1 MSSAAEPLSP
11 CRPDVVLRP
20 TVLRPT
26 VLRRLRPTVLHD
38 PSGPALPWLH
48 ADEPP
53 SSPAALTS
61 TTQRGY
67 PSRQRGFFVPACAA
81 GGIGARVRA
90 AGEDAPSGASDR
102 KTTGPMSEQ
111 TEQQAQQ
118 DAGRATYDVAAA
130 QDRWRKVWEEL
141 NPFQAA
147 DDGSRERRYALT
159 MFPYPSGDL
168 HMGHAEVMALHD
180 VIARYWWQRG
190 YDVMNP
196 IGWDSFGLPAENAA
210 IKRGEHPAT
219 YTYANIET
227 QAESFR
233 RYAVSFDWSRRLH
246 TSDPEYYRWT
256 QWLFL
261 RFREQGLAYRKF
273 SPVNWCPVDQTV
285 LANEQVV
292 QGTCERCGAEV
303 TKRELSQ
310 WYFKVTDYAQ
320 RLLDDMEQLKDTW
333 PERVLAM
340 QRNWIGRSEGAH
352 VDFEIEAA
360 DGQPARSV
368 TVFTTR
374 PDTLFGATFFVVAAD
389 AKLAAEICAP
399 EHREGYEAY
408 LEEVR
413 KETEIDRLSTEREK
427 TGVFLGRHAVNPVN
441 GERVPVWAAD
451 YVLADYGTGAVM
463 AVPAHDQRDLD
474 FAKAFGLPV
483 RRVVDTGEPN
493 PEQTYVATVG
503 DGVYVNSASDGFSL
517 DGLSDKASGISRT
530 VARLEEEG
538 RGKGAVNFRLRDWLL
553 SRQRFWGCPIPIV
566 HCEACGEVPVPDEQL
581 PVELPDLRGADL
593 KPKGTSPLAAA
604 EEWVN
609 TSCPSCGGPAKRD
622 SDTMDTF
629 VDSSWY
635 FLRYC
640 SPDYTDGPFDPAAVR
655 SWMPAHQ
662 YVGGVEH
669 AILHLLYSRFFTKVL
684 HDMGMIDFVE
694 PFTALLN
701 QGQVI
706 NQGKAMSKSLGN
718 GVNLGE
724 MIDEYG
730 VDAVRLTLVFAGPP
744 EDDIDWADVSPAGS
758 LKFLQRAWRLSG
770 DVSSAPGTEFAGGDE
785 TLRKAT
791 HRTLAEVEHL
801 LDGHRFNVVVA
812 RVMELVNVTR
822 KAIDSGCG
830 LADPAVREATEA
842 VAIVL
847 SLVAPY
853 TAEEMWERLGHE
865 PTVARVGWP
874 VVEEALLVQES
885 VTAIVQVGGKL
896 RAKLEVSPDISEAD
910 LEAMAL
916 AEPVIQ
922 RSLEGRTVR
931 KVIVRAPKLVNIV
944 AS

>member
-1 MSSAAEPLSP
+1 M
-11 CRPDVVLRP
+11 
-20 TVLRPT
+20 
-26 VLRRLRPTVLHD
+26 
-38 PSGPALPWLH
+38 
-48 ADEPP
+48 
-53 SSPAALTS
+53 
-61 TTQRGY
+61 
-67 PSRQRGFFVPACAA
+67 
-81 GGIGARVRA
+81 
-90 AGEDAPSGASDR
+90 
-102 KTTGPMSEQ
+102 
-111 TEQQAQQ
+111 TEQAE
-118 DAGRATYDVAAA
+118 DRATYDVAAA
-130 QDRWRKVWEEL
+130 QDKWRKVWEDL
-141 NPFQAA
+141 NPFEAA

-210 IKRGEHPAT
+210 IKRDEHPAT

-233 RYAVSFDWSRRLH
+233 RYGISFDWSRRLH

-261 RFREQGLAYRKF
+261 RFRERGLAYRKS
-273 SPVNWCPVDQTV
+273 SPVNWCPNDQTV

-292 QGTCERCGAEV
+292 GGMCDRCGAEV
-303 TKRELSQ
+303 TKRELTQ

-320 RLLDDMEQLKDTW
+320 RLLDDMESLKDTW
-333 PERVLAM
+333 PDRVLAM

-360 DGQPARSV
+360 GDQASRSV

-374 PDTLFGATFFVVAAD
+374 PDTLYGATFFVVAAD
-389 AKLAAEICAP
+389 AKLAEEICAP
-399 EHREGYEAY
+399 EQQGAYQVY
-408 LEEVR
+408 LEQVR
-413 KETEIDRLSTEREK
+413 KETDIERLSTEREK
-427 TGVFLGRHAVNPVN
+427 TGVFLGRYAVNPVN
-441 GERVPVWAAD
+441 GERIPVWAAD

-474 FAKAFGLPV
+474 FAKTFDLPV
-483 RRVVDTGEPN
+483 RRVVDTGEEN
-493 PEQTYVATVG
+493 PEETYIATAG
-503 DGVYVNSASDGFSL
+503 DGVYVNSGDL
-517 DGLSDKASGISRT
+517 DGLSDKASGIST
-530 VARLEEEG
+530 IVSRLEAQG
-538 RGKGAVNFRLRDWLL
+538 RGTGAVNFRLRDWLL

-566 HCEACGEVPVPDEQL
+566 HCDKCGEVPVPDEQL
-581 PVELPDLRGADL
+581 PVVLPDLRGSDL

-609 TSCPSCGGPAKRD
+609 VDCPSCGGPAKRD

-640 SPDYTDGPFDPAAVR
+640 SPDYAGGPFDPEAVR
-655 SWMPAHQ
+655 RWMPAHQ

-684 HDMGMIDFVE
+684 HDMGMVDFVE
-694 PFTALLN
+694 PFQALMN

-724 MIDEYG
+724 TIDEYG

-770 DVSSAPGTEFAGGDE
+770 DVTSSPDAAFADGDVA
-785 TLRKAT
+785 LRKVT
-791 HRTLAEVEHL
+791 HRTVRDAEQLVESQ
-801 LDGHRFNVVVA
+801 RFNVVVA
-812 RVMELVNVTR
+812 RIMELVNVTR

-830 LADPAVREATEA
+830 PADPSVREATEA
-842 VAIVL
+842 VAIML
-847 SLVAPY
+847 SLVAPF
-853 TAEEMWERLGHE
+853 TAEEMWSRLGHE
-865 PTVARVGWP
+865 PTVARAGWP
-874 VVEEALLVQES
+874 TVDESLLVQDTI
-885 VTAIVQVGGKL
+885 TAVVQVQGKL

-922 RSLEGRTVR
+922 RSLEGKTVR